1 MHGELCLLSEIETVL
16 CFPMKRSVVDRKQS
30 LSTLLPR
37 TGAQFDKSSPGWKSI
52 SRCAML
58 CARAEFKGGQE
69 SVPILK
75 RECVG
80 DASETAILKCME
92 LTVGNVMTTRGKNK
106 KVCEIPFN
114 STNKFH
120 VSTTFVTTGVLVNG
134 DLTCNLM
141 QPGDSARN
149 GRPE

>member
-1 MHGELCLLSEIETVL
+1 
-16 CFPMKRSVVDRKQS
+16 
-30 LSTLLPR
+30 
-37 TGAQFDKSSPGWKSI
+37 
-52 SRCAML
+52 ML
-58 CARAEFKGGQE
+58 CARAEFKGGQD

-92 LTVGNVMTTRGKNK
+92 LTIGNVLTVRGKNK

-120 VSTTFVTTGVLVNG
+120 VSSVTTTFQQTKHRLSQT
-134 DLTCNLM
+134 
-141 QPGDSARN
+141 GDSARN
-149 GRPE
+149 GRSE